1 VNNCRELIDFLPKP
15 ELFGRPAGEA
25 EKKLNLSFE
34 IRGYEGATV
43 LGCKGRIVF
52 RDEALALSA
61 KVADL
66 LPQSRQVVIDLSG
79 VEIID
84 SAGLGE
90 LVVAFMSGQITGR
103 AVKLAAANRLVRKI
117 LEITNLNS
125 VFEIHERVEDAVMSP
140 AASSIS
146 NAQSFR
152 ATI

>member
-1 VNNCRELIDFLPKP
+1 MQAVVDFPSSQIFTQ
-15 ELFGRPAGEA
+15 EEVR

-34 IRGYEGATV
+34 VASYEGATV
-43 LGCKGRIVF
+43 LRCQGRIVF

-79 VEIID
+79 VETID

-90 LVVAFMSGQITGR
+90 LVVAFMSGQITSIP
-103 AVKLAAANRLVRKI
+103 VKLASPNRLVRKI

-125 VFEIHERVEDAVMSP
+125 VIEVYEQVKDAVTSRKSTVV
-140 AASSIS
+140 AT
-146 NAQSFR
+146 AQGFG
-152 ATI
+152 AGL

>member
-1 VNNCRELIDFLPKP
+1 MQAVVDFPSSQIFTQ
-15 ELFGRPAGEA
+15 EEVR

-34 IRGYEGATV
+34 VASYEGATV
-43 LGCKGRIVF
+43 LRCQGRIVF

-79 VEIID
+79 VETID

-90 LVVAFMSGQITGR
+90 LVVAFMSGQITSIP
-103 AVKLAAANRLVRKI
+103 VKLASPNRLVRKI

-125 VFEIHERVEDAVMSP
+125 VIEVYEQVKDAVTSRKST
-140 AASSIS
+140 AVAT
-146 NAQSFR
+146 AQGFG
-152 ATI
+152 AGL

>member
-1 VNNCRELIDFLPKP
+1 MQ
-15 ELFGRPAGEA
+15 
-25 EKKLNLSFE
+25 LNLSFE
-34 IRGYEGATV
+34 VRSYEGATV
-43 LGCKGRIVF
+43 LQCKGRIVF

-61 KVADL
+61 KVAEL
-66 LPQSRQVVIDLSG
+66 LPASRQIVIDLSG

-103 AVKLAAANRLVRKI
+103 AVKLAAPNRLVRKI

-125 VFEIHERVEDAVMSP
+125 VFEIHERVEDAALSP
-140 AASSIS
+140 AASSVPT
-146 NAQSFR
+146 AQSFR